1 MKKNISINISGIIF
15 HIEEDGYENLR
26 KYLDSINKYFSSFE
40 DSSEIMA
47 DIESRIAEIFLTKL
61 NEGKQV
67 ITNENVTSLITTMGS
82 VSDFKAAEEQSDQ
95 PAGEKQQTSN
105 AGDGQKRYTAP
116 KQLQRDQK
124 RKILGGVCSGL
135 GSYLNVDP
143 VWIRLLFAI
152 LTIAY
157 GITLIVY
164 IIMWIVVPGSY
175 DLDEPEVTKKMFRDS
190 ERKVISG
197 VSGGV
202 ASFLGIDIIIV
213 RLLFVALTFL
223 GGFGLLIYI
232 VLWVV
237 LPEARTLTDKMQMQ
251 GEAVTLSNIE
261 STIKKNQL
269 QGDATET
276 PTTRILLLPFRF
288 IGAVLNFLGKILVP
302 IAEVLRVAVGII
314 ISLLGLSLVFSLV
327 MLGGVLF
334 GIFSALPVPAWT
346 VGLHDVGL
354 PVEVFSNTF
363 PPFMI
368 VAALLAAFIPC
379 LSILLLGIS
388 VIARRVVFGATV
400 GWVLF
405 VVFCASALVTAINI
419 PKIAYAFKEEG
430 EFRIEKIYQLSGKK
444 LYLHVNQVGMDDYH
458 EIHLELKGYE
468 GKDLKLV
475 QNFQAQGST
484 RQNAIENA
492 QMVEYH
498 VDVNDS
504 IITFDSNVKFKKDAQ
519 FRAQRLHM
527 ILYIPYGAPF
537 VMDND
542 ASRFI
547 SHYVDREDADGNTWK
562 MSAKGLE
569 CITCSPRNRTEHSDL
584 TDFDEIHVNG
594 MVHATIEQGDDYSVE
609 VVGPEK
615 EKRRYDI
622 HQDGNVLYIELVHN
636 NDDRFWRK
644 GFNWKELKVNI
655 TMPDLSRLE
664 AKGAGDVN
672 LINFETDELT
682 IEVLGAI
689 KIHGECRTNNLNATV
704 SGASEMNIRG
714 SSHSM
719 NCTILGAST
728 LKANDFE
735 VEDATVSAHG
745 ASHAKVYVTHA
756 LEMTEGMASKIDY
769 RGNPEIVKKD

>member
-67 ITNENVTSLITTMGS
+67 ITNEDVTSLITTMGS
-82 VSDFKAAEEQSDQ
+82 VSDFKAAEEQGDQ
-95 PAGEKQQTSN
+95 SAGNEKQQASDTN
-105 AGDGQKRYTAP
+105 QKRYTAP

-152 LTIAY
+152 LTVAY
-157 GITLIVY
+157 GITLVVY
-164 IIMWIVVPGSY
+164 VIMWIVVPGSY
-175 DLDEPEVTKKMFRDS
+175 DLDEPEVNKKMFRDP

-202 ASFLGIDIIIV
+202 ASFLGIDIIVV
-213 RLLFVALTFL
+213 RLLFVVLTVL
-223 GGFGLLIYI
+223 GGFGLLVYI

-237 LPEARTLTDKMQMQ
+237 LPEAKTLTDKMQMQ
-251 GEAVTLSNIE
+251 GEPVTLSNIE
-261 STIKKNQL
+261 STIKKNQQ
-269 QGDATET
+269 QGDAAET
-276 PTTRILLLPFRF
+276 PATRILLLPFRF
-288 IGAVLNFLGKILVP
+288 IGAILTFLGKILVP
-302 IAEVLRVAVGII
+302 IAEVLRVAIGII
-314 ISLLGLSLVFSLV
+314 IGLVGVSLVFSLV
-327 MLGGVLF
+327 ILGGILL
-334 GIFSALPVPAWT
+334 GIFSAVPSWT
-346 VGLHDVGL
+346 VGFNDIGF
-354 PVEVFSNTF
+354 PVEVFSSTF

-368 VAALLAAFIPC
+368 ISALLAAFIPC
-379 LSILLLGIS
+379 LLILLLGIS

-400 GWVLF
+400 GWVMF
-405 VVFCASALVTAINI
+405 VAFCASALITAANI
-419 PKIAYAFKEEG
+419 PKIVYAFKEEG
-430 EFRIEKIYQLSGKK
+430 EVRVEKIYELSGKK
-444 LYLHVNQVGMDDYH
+444 LYLRINQTGMDDYH
-458 EIHLELKGYE
+458 AIQLELKGYD

-484 RQNAIENA
+484 KQNAIENA
-492 QMVEYH
+492 QMIEYH
-498 VDVNDS
+498 VDFKDS
-504 IITFDSNVKFKKDAQ
+504 IIVFDSNVKFKKDAQ
-519 FRAQRLHM
+519 FRAQRLYM
-527 ILYIPYGAPF
+527 ILYVPYDASF

-547 SHYVDREDADGNTWK
+547 SQYVDREDADGNTWK

-569 CITCSPRNRTEHSDL
+569 CITCAPRNHTEHSDL
-584 TDFDEIHVNG
+584 TDFDEIHVTG
-594 MVHATIEQGDDYSVE
+594 MVRANISQGDDYSVE
-609 VVGPEK
+609 VVGSEK
-615 EKRRYDI
+615 EKSRYNI
-622 HQDGNVLYIELVHN
+622 HQEGNILHIDLNQDKHKP
-636 NDDRFWRK
+636 FWEK
-644 GFNWKELKVNI
+644 GLNWKEIKVNI
-655 TMPDLSRLE
+655 VMPDLSRLE
-664 AKGAGDVN
+664 AKGAGDINIV
-672 LINFETDELT
+672 NFETDDLT
-682 IEVLGAI
+682 IEALGAI
-689 KIHGECRTNNLNATV
+689 KIRGECHTNNLNATIN
-704 SGASEMNIRG
+704 GASEMNLRG

-719 NCTILGAST
+719 NCTIQGAST

-756 LEMTEGMASKIDY
+756 LEMRESMASKIDY

>member
-26 KYLDSINKYFSSFE
+26 KYLDSVNKYFSSFE

-67 ITNENVTSLITTMGS
+67 ITNEDVTGLIATMGS
-82 VSDFKAAEEQSDQ
+82 VSDFRAAEEQGEQ
-95 PAGEKQQTSN
+95 RAGEKREPSD
-105 AGDGQKRYTAP
+105 AGNDQKRYTAP

-152 LTIAY
+152 LTVAY
-157 GITLIVY
+157 GVTIIVY

-175 DLDEPEVTKKMFRDS
+175 DLDEPEITKKMFRDP

-202 ASFLGIDIIIV
+202 ASFLGIDIIVV

-237 LPEARTLTDKMQMQ
+237 LPEAKTLTDKMQMQ
-251 GEAVTLSNIE
+251 GEPVTLSNIE
-261 STIKKNQL
+261 STIKKNQR

-288 IGAVLNFLGKILVP
+288 IGAILNFLGKILVP

-314 ISLLGLSLVFSLV
+314 VSLLGLLLVLSLV
-327 MLGGVLF
+327 MLGGVLL
-334 GIFSALPVPAWT
+334 GIFSAFPFPEWT
-346 VGLHDVGL
+346 VGFNEVGF
-354 PVEVFSNTF
+354 PAEVFSNTF

-379 LSILLLGIS
+379 LFILLLGIS
-388 VIARRVVFGATV
+388 VITRRVVFGPTV
-400 GWVLF
+400 GWILF
-405 VVFCASALVTAINI
+405 VVFCASALVTGINI

-430 EFRIEKIYQLSGKK
+430 EVRIENTYPLVGKK
-444 LYLHVNQVGMDDYH
+444 LYLHVNQTGMDDYH
-458 EIHLELKGYE
+458 AIQLELKGYD
-468 GKDLKLV
+468 GKGLKLV
-475 QNFQAQGST
+475 QNFQAQGTT

-492 QMVEYH
+492 QMIEYQ
-498 VDVNDS
+498 VGVNDS
-504 IITFDSNVKFKKDAQ
+504 AIMFDSNIKFKKDAR
-519 FRAQRLHM
+519 FRAQRLYLV
-527 ILYIPYGAPF
+527 LYIPFDVPF
-537 VMDND
+537 VMDKD

-569 CITCSPRNRTEHSDL
+569 CITCSPRNRNDHPDL

-594 MVHATIEQGDDYSVE
+594 MVHATIRQGNNYSVE
-609 VVGPEK
+609 VVGPNK
-615 EKRRYDI
+615 DKNRYDI
-622 HQDGNVLYIELVHN
+622 HQDGDVLYIELVHDN
-636 NDDRFWRK
+636 NQPFWKK

-664 AKGAGDVN
+664 AKGAGDITLV
-672 LINFETDELT
+672 NFETDDLT
-682 IEVLGAI
+682 IEALGAI
-689 KIHGECRTNNLNATV
+689 KIHGECHTNNLNATV

-714 SSHSM
+714 NSHSM
-719 NCTILGAST
+719 NCTIQGAST

-756 LEMTEGMASKIDY
+756 LEMTESMASKIDY
-769 RGNPEIVKKD
+769 RGNPDIVKKD